1 VKQEKRLGRGLEA
14 ILGESGRDA
23 TRPGVVE
30 IALDLLTPNSLQPR
44 QRFDKEKLSQL
55 AESIKARGVVQP
67 IVVRRT
73 DGGYEIVVGERRWRA
88 AQMAGLRSIPAI
100 VKDLSRSDILA
111 TALVENIQRADLNA
125 LEIAS
130 AFDKLLNDAKLSH
143 AQIAG
148 MVGMNRSSVTN
159 YLRLLSL
166 PESIKADLLDQKL
179 SMGQARALLAI
190 SDSRKQRALADMIIS
205 RGLSVRQV
213 EEMAK
218 RLVER
223 KPRRV
228 SVHAPE
234 LAALEEQLCALLGTK
249 VVIRAGKKGGG
260 KILIEYYSEDD
271 LERLLS
277 TLKG

>member
-1 VKQEKRLGRGLEA
+1 MKQEKRLGRGLEA
-14 ILGESGRDA
+14 ILGESGREA
-23 TRPGVVE
+23 TRSGVVE

-44 QRFDKEKLSQL
+44 QRFDKEKLAHL

-73 DGGYEIVVGERRWRA
+73 DNGYEIVVGERRWRA
-88 AQMAGLRSIPAI
+88 AQMAGLSSIPAI

-130 AFDKLLNDAKLSH
+130 AFEKLLNEARLSH
-143 AQIAG
+143 AQIAR

-166 PESIKADLLDQKL
+166 PESIKSDLLDRKL
-179 SMGQARALLAI
+179 SMGHARALLAV

-205 RGLSVRQV
+205 RGLSVRQA
-213 EEMAK
+213 EAMTKRMA
-218 RLVER
+218 ER
-223 KPRRV
+223 RPSREREQL
-228 SVHAPE
+228 PE
-234 LAALEEQLCALLGTK
+234 VAALEEQLCALLGTK
-249 VVIRAGKKGGG
+249 VVIRTGKKGNG
-260 KILIEYYSEDD
+260 KILIEYYSGDD
-271 LERLLS
+271 LDRLLS
-277 TLKG
+277 ILKG